1 MKNSNSDIASICLQ
15 GLGDKFLFFS
25 ICFRE
30 VTLEAKSNKL
40 VGWTCNICSDMVP
53 YMHVHKVIL
62 LSGCDYLKGL
72 LWSGM
77 QERWLLIKTL
87 IIDLF
92 YSFFWYTNDENVTQK
107 LCLLFKLELM
117 KIEHVDGPKESMHG
131 CLYLILCSQYL
142 FNLFYD

>member
-53 YMHVHKVIL
+53 YMHVHKVVL
-62 LSGCDYLKGL
+62 QSGCDYLKGL
-72 LWSGM
+72 FRSGM
-77 QERWLLIKTL
+77 QER
-87 IIDLF
+87 
-92 YSFFWYTNDENVTQK
+92 
-107 LCLLFKLELM
+107 
-117 KIEHVDGPKESMHG
+117 
-131 CLYLILCSQYL
+131 
-142 FNLFYD
+142 